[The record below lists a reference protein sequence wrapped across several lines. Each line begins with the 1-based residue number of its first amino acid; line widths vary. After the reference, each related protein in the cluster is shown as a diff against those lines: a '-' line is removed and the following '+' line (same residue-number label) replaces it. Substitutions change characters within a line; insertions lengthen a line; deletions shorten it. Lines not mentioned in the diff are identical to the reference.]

1 MSRGRP
7 GETMRIR
14 VLLFARYREAAG
26 SEALEVLVPEDAPLA
41 KVWEAVQAQVP
52 ALRGERTPLM
62 ALDRSY
68 APADRKVVPGSE
80 VAFFPAVSG
89 G

>member
-1 MSRGRP
+1 M
-7 GETMRIR
+7 TIR

-26 SEALEVLVPEDAPLA
+26 ADAIEVAVPEGSSLA
-41 KVWEAVQAQVP
+41 QVWEAVQAQAP
-52 ALRGERTPLM
+52 ALRGERAPLM
-62 ALDRSY
+62 AIDRAY
-68 APADRKVVPGSE
+68 APADRKVDAGSE